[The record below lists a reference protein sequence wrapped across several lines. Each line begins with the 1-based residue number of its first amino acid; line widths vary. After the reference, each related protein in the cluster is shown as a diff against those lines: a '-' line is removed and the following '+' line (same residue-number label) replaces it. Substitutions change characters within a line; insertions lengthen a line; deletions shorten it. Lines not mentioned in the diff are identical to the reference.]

1 MLGMNNKVLKPC
13 LMTKKFIS
21 FENDDNLSKYFK
33 DVRKT
38 ILLTPEEEVTLA
50 IKIKNGD
57 ELAKEKLINSNL
69 KFVISIAKEYQNQG
83 LSLSDLISEGNYGL
97 VKAATRFD
105 HTRGFRFISYAVWWI
120 KQSIIQSLNENARLV
135 RLPANVIN
143 KLASLKKEIEKF
155 EFENEREPIYGDI
168 LDENN
173 EPVDL
178 FLYPRCTSLN
188 EPINEEGDEMIDVI
202 KINNDTEEIVI
213 NDKIRKKLDETLSV
227 LDEREKNIIECY
239 YGINIECEP
248 MTLEAIGEKYSL
260 TKERI
265 RQIKEKAIRKLRH
278 NADELHEL
286 IRELYL

>member
-1 MLGMNNKVLKPC
+1 MSKRV
-13 LMTKKFIS
+13 IS
-21 FENDDNLSKYFK
+21 TDGEESLSKYFK
-33 DVRKT
+33 DVKKT
-38 ILLTPEEEVTLA
+38 TLLTPEEEVALA
-50 IKIKNGD
+50 IKIQHGD
-57 ELAKEKLINSNL
+57 ELAKEKLVNSNL
-69 KFVISIAKEYQNQG
+69 KFVISIAKDYQNQG
-83 LSLSDLISEGNYGL
+83 LALSDLISEGNYGL

-143 KLASLKKEIEKF
+143 KLSNLKKEIEKF
-155 EFENEREPIYGDI
+155 EFQNEREPIYGEI

-178 FLYPRCTSLN
+178 QLYPRCASLN
-188 EPINEEGDEMIDVI
+188 DIINEDGDEMIDVI
-202 KINNDTEEIVI
+202 QIKENDIDFIV
-213 NDKIRKKLDETLSV
+213 DERLRKKIESVLSV
-227 LDEREKNIIECY
+227 LDERERHIIECY
-239 YGINIECEP
+239 YGINIDCES

-278 NADELHEL
+278 NADELHEMV
-286 IRELYL
+286 RELYL

>member
-1 MLGMNNKVLKPC
+1 MS
-13 LMTKKFIS
+13 KKIIS
-21 FENDDNLSKYFK
+21 TDNENSLSKYFK

-38 ILLTPEEEVTLA
+38 TLLTPDEEVTLA
-50 IKIKNGD
+50 IKIQEGD
-57 ELAKEKLINSNL
+57 ETAKEKLVNSNL

-83 LSLSDLISEGNYGL
+83 LPLSDLISEGNYGL
-97 VKAATRFD
+97 VKAASRFD

-143 KLASLKKEIEKF
+143 KLSNLKKEIEKF
-155 EFENEREPIYGDI
+155 EFQNEREPIYGEI

-178 FLYPRCTSLN
+178 QLYPRCTSLN
-188 EPINEEGDEMIDVI
+188 DVINDDGDEMIDIIHI
-202 KINNDTEEIVI
+202 KDDDTILIVDERLKSKIEEI
-213 NDKIRKKLDETLSV
+213 LSV
-227 LDEREKNIIECY
+227 LDDRERHIIECY
-239 YGINIECEP
+239 YGINMDCES

-265 RQIKEKAIRKLRH
+265 RQIKEKSIRKLRH

-286 IRELYL
+286 IRDLYL